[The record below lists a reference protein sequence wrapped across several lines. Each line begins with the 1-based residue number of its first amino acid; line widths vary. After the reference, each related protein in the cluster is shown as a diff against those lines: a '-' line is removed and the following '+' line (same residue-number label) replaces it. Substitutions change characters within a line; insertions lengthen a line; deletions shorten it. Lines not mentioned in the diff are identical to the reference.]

1 VPGFGGQQWVSS
13 KVGAAARERK
23 KEQQRLHKGLQAVE
37 GRAEARRCAQPEPE
51 AVKSAFDVLRRGAA
65 ARRRADERQDGR
77 CGLRAILPMC
87 ANRAEAMGL
96 LPPDM
101 GMLVGLVRELVTH
114 RLGRGK
120 ECGEQATR
128 RKVLVGCVWESVMQ
142 ELGMDPRNEVGN
154 MWGDTVKAAQG
165 LPEHHQLRRWVQ
177 ECEGLPPVEA
187 MDRLHE
193 LGGGIFFGGP
203 AAKYLHLPF

>member
-1 VPGFGGQQWVSS
+1 MRTSGVSVRDNHHWRAGDPGVREGVPGFGGQQWVSS

-87 ANRAEAMGL
+87 ANRAAL
-96 LPPDM
+96 
-101 GMLVGLVRELVTH
+101 
-114 RLGRGK
+114 
-120 ECGEQATR
+120 
-128 RKVLVGCVWESVMQ
+128 
-142 ELGMDPRNEVGN
+142 
-154 MWGDTVKAAQG
+154 
-165 LPEHHQLRRWVQ
+165 
-177 ECEGLPPVEA
+177 
-187 MDRLHE
+187 
-193 LGGGIFFGGP
+193 
-203 AAKYLHLPF
+203 